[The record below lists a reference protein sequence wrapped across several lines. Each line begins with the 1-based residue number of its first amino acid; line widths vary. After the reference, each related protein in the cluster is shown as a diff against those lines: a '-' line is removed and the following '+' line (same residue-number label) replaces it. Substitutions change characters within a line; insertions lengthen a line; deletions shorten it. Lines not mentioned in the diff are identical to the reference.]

1 MALRMLLACASLVG
15 NLLGVPVVSAATTV
29 VVTDD
34 LGRAVRLASPPARV
48 VSIAPSNT
56 ENLYALGAG
65 DRLVA
70 VNEWSD
76 YPPEARRKPQ
86 IRGMRPSLEQLVALR
101 PELILLMNGM
111 EDLISQYEGRGMSV
125 LVIAPRDLAG
135 VYRDIELLGDVMK
148 VPVQARALT
157 RAMQDRVAGV
167 RARVDGARRPRV
179 FYEVDGVDP
188 VRPFTAAPGS
198 FIHELLE
205 LAGAENVAADAQG
218 PWPQLSLE
226 QLIKMDPE
234 MIILG
239 DTTGVYHAQT
249 PERVLRRPGWE
260 QITAVRRRAV
270 YAVDGTLVSRPGPRI
285 VEGLEALARI
295 IHPDRFT
302 VRRHPE
308 RLADSPAARRDAR
321 PARPDVPR

>member
-1 MALRMLLACASLVG
+1 M
-15 NLLGVPVVSAATTV
+15 
-29 VVTDD
+29 
-34 LGRAVRLASPPARV
+34 
-48 VSIAPSNT
+48 
-56 ENLYALGAG
+56 
-65 DRLVA
+65 
-70 VNEWSD
+70 
-76 YPPEARRKPQ
+76 
-86 IRGMRPSLEQLVALR
+86 
-101 PELILLMNGM
+101 
-111 EDLISQYEGRGMSV
+111 
-125 LVIAPRDLAG
+125 
-135 VYRDIELLGDVMK
+135 
-148 VPVQARALT
+148 
-157 RAMQDRVAGV
+157 AGV
-167 RARVDGARRPRV
+167 RAWVDGARRPRV

-188 VRPFTAAPGS
+188 VRHFTAAPGS

-308 RLADSPAARRDAR
+308 RFADSPAARRDAR

>member
-56 ENLYALGAG
+56 EILYALGAG

-125 LVIAPRDLAG
+125 LVIAPRDVAG

-157 RAMQDRVAGV
+157 RAM
-167 RARVDGARRPRV
+167 
-179 FYEVDGVDP
+179 
-188 VRPFTAAPGS
+188 
-198 FIHELLE
+198 
-205 LAGAENVAADAQG
+205 
-218 PWPQLSLE
+218 
-226 QLIKMDPE
+226 
-234 MIILG
+234 
-239 DTTGVYHAQT
+239 
-249 PERVLRRPGWE
+249 
-260 QITAVRRRAV
+260 
-270 YAVDGTLVSRPGPRI
+270 
-285 VEGLEALARI
+285 
-295 IHPDRFT
+295 
-302 VRRHPE
+302 
-308 RLADSPAARRDAR
+308 
-321 PARPDVPR
+321 